1 MILVIIFIFIFI
13 LILIKNLDNLELF
26 SNLNKNNKIYS
37 GFSFVQK
44 EETRFK
50 NKRAQIT
57 QKFNKKQLLF
67 YSNKI
72 DELYKEKYGV
82 FGHCPL
88 NEINY
93 LKEKRKLYSKHSY
106 NIKLESML
114 STNQII
120 RLFTDDTNKINEY
133 TYYLNNVLDPILY
146 HLKNKYDRIRP
157 QFCEGNL
164 RLRESIERIHL
175 PNHAAYPS
183 GHAATVY
190 FLYYMEPT
198 KRNMEIADR
207 IAINREI
214 ATLHYPSDTHFGK
227 FIGYTMVNII
237 KSTL

>member
-1 MILVIIFIFIFI
+1 MIVVIFFIFI
-13 LILIKNLDNLELF
+13 LILLLIKNLDNIKLF
-26 SNLNKNNKIYS
+26 NKIYP

-44 EETRFK
+44 EDKRFK
-50 NKRAQIT
+50 NKREQIT

-106 NIKLESML
+106 NIKFESML
-114 STNQII
+114 STNHII
-120 RLFTDDTNKINEY
+120 RLFTDDTNKINKY

-157 QFCEGNL
+157 QFCEENL
-164 RLRESIERIHL
+164 RLKESIERIHL

-227 FIGYTMVNII
+227 FIGYSMVNII